1 MGIVP
6 GSKFCILYVT
16 EYSNKILKCVVHIF
30 LCVINLLLLS
40 LQIMLAS
47 FFLFNSMSSCFM
59 FISNRMTICEI

>member
-30 LCVINLLLLS
+30 SCVINLLSLS
-40 LQIMLAS
+40 LQIV
-47 FFLFNSMSSCFM
+47 FVYFSCS
-59 FISNRMTICEI
+59 IV